1 MAERNYDIDT
11 YAGYT
16 SKDEMFFSSTEH
28 VWHSRILKLKEEH
41 PDEVTIIKL
50 PEENDGVI
58 YAKMPVKWLKIQPK
72 RTRDISNEEREEMR
86 DRMTKLRAKQRNTKA
101 SSNS

>member
-58 YAKMPVKWLKIQPK
+58 YAKMPVKWLKIVPK
-72 RTRDISNEEREEMR
+72 KEGRKLTDEQRAIAAER
-86 DRMTKLRAKQRNTKA
+86 LRRARENKKKTNT
-101 SSNS
+101 